1 MNELVNPAA
10 SGGIDFGGI
19 LAQTL
24 AGFQQ
29 VSMARIER
37 DTARYNAAGA
47 YQNAALHQP
56 QGYTMLESLGIG
68 NSAQSASVTNP
79 AARPALPKALV
90 FGGLALAAF
99 AVWRMVKK

>member
-1 MNELVNPAA
+1 MNDLVNPAA

-24 AGFQQ
+24 AGYQQ

-37 DTARYNAAGA
+37 DTARYNSAGA
-47 YQNAALHQP
+47 TQAATLHQP

-68 NSAQSASVTNP
+68 NSSQQASVTNP
-79 AARPALPKALV
+79 AGSALPKALV

-99 AVWRMVKK
+99 AVWKMVKR